1 MTDVSQLITDHLD
14 IWTSAIEKKSG
25 ARRGNGGG
33 ISLYGIKKLRDLVLE
48 LAVQGKLVPQDPA
61 EGNSTDLL
69 EAIEQSRLD
78 LVKQKKVKN
87 QKGITPVAEE
97 EFRFLLP
104 NGWAWTRLS
113 SLAEISPRNDVED
126 SAVVSFVP
134 MPDIHTSHT
143 GEHGH
148 AERRWGEIKKSYTHF
163 ADGDIALAKITP
175 CFENSKAAVFSNLHQ
190 GVGAGTTELHVA
202 RPYSNE
208 IVPRFILLH
217 LKAPSFLENGK
228 AVMTGSAG
236 QKRVPRWYFADTPI
250 ALPPTAEQH
259 RIVAKVDELMALCDM
274 LEAQAEGS
282 LKAHQTL
289 VETCLAALTNSQT
302 PEDLAQNWARLEAN
316 FDALFTTEESVE
328 KLRQTI
334 YLLAVKGKLVAQVP
348 DEVSAQHLLQEVAD
362 RRLEL
367 LEAGYPN
374 EKEAKTQIKKSE
386 KQTVPEELPEIP
398 PGWEWATL
406 MQASLMVIDCKNKT
420 APYSEDGVRLIRTTN
435 VRNGRLNDTDQK
447 YVDEKTFE
455 AWSLRAKP
463 EPGDL
468 LITREAPMGEACL
481 IPEGERLC
489 LGQRMML
496 ARLVPDTINKD
507 YLLITFLAP
516 DLMDRV
522 QDKPL
527 GMTVE
532 HLRVGGVETLL
543 VPVPPKAEQ
552 ARIVDRVH
560 RLVALCDEVKTR
572 VQIAQGLQKA
582 LSDTLVERAA

>member
-25 ARRGNGGG
+25 AGRGNGGG

-48 LAVQGKLVPQDPA
+48 LAVQGKLVPQDPE

-69 EAIEQSRLD
+69 EAIEQARLD

-87 QKGITPVAEE
+87 QKGASPVAEE

-126 SAVVSFVP
+126 STLASFVP

-143 GEHGH
+143 GEHHH

-175 CFENSKAAVFSNLHQ
+175 CFENSKAAVFSNLHN

-202 RPYSNE
+202 RPYYQE

-259 RIVAKVDELMALCDM
+259 RIVAKVDELMGLCDT
-274 LEAQAEGS
+274 LEAQAADS

-302 PEDLAQNWARLEAN
+302 PEDLTQNWARLEAN
-316 FDALFTTEESVE
+316 FDSLFTTEESIR
-328 KLRQTI
+328 KLKLTV
-334 YLLAVKGKLVAQVP
+334 LKLATTGQLVAQSSEDQPASNFISATRTAKEEFENSSRRRSRKGIDKRASLGDLTNLPAGWGADFFGNLVFSRDSERVP
-348 DEVSAQHLLQEVAD
+348 LSVSERQKRQGCYDYYGASGVIDSIDDYLFDEPLLLIGEDGANLINRSTPIAFIARGKFWVNNHAHV
-362 RRLEL
+362 L
-367 LEAGYPN
+367 G
-374 EKEAKTQIKKSE
+374 AKT
-386 KQTVPEELPEIP
+386 EIFLQYLEIYINSISLEP
-398 PGWEWATL
+398 YVTGTAQPK
-406 MQASLMVIDCKNKT
+406 MNQAKMNT
-420 APYSEDGVRLIRTTN
+420 
-435 VRNGRLNDTDQK
+435 
-447 YVDEKTFE
+447 
-455 AWSLRAKP
+455 
-463 EPGDL
+463 
-468 LITREAPMGEACL
+468 
-481 IPEGERLC
+481 IP
-489 LGQRMML
+489 
-496 ARLVPDTINKD
+496 VW
-507 YLLITFLAP
+507 
-516 DLMDRV
+516 
-522 QDKPL
+522 
-527 GMTVE
+527 
-532 HLRVGGVETLL
+532 
-543 VPVPPKAEQ
+543 VPPEAEQ
-552 ARIVDRVH
+552 GRIVIRVH
-560 RLVALCDEVKTR
+560 QLLAICDQLLAKLPVAHRTQRQLANSLADQVH
-572 VQIAQGLQKA
+572 
-582 LSDTLVERAA
+582 

>member
-1 MTDVSQLITDHLD
+1 MTDVSQLITEHLD
-14 IWTSAIEKKSG
+14 VWTSSVEKKSG
-25 ARRGNGGG
+25 AGRGSGKLVSLHG
-33 ISLYGIKKLRDLVLE
+33 IQRLRELILG
-48 LAVQGKLVPQDPA
+48 LAVRGKLVPQEPQ
-61 EGNSTDLL
+61 EGNATDLL
-69 EAIEQSRLD
+69 SALAEEKRAALAEGLIKPVRGKLDGPADVGFELPENWAAVRLDEAAWSQAGFAFKSRSFNEIGAGFPLIRIRDVGKEFSGTFFEGPYREEFLVQNGDYLISMDGEFRVAPWRGPLALLNQRVSRLVFFSD
-78 LVKQKKVKN
+78 LVV
-87 QKGITPVAEE
+87 P
-97 EFRFLLP
+97 EFI
-104 NGWAWTRLS
+104 A
-113 SLAEISPRNDVED
+113 
-126 SAVVSFVP
+126 
-134 MPDIHTSHT
+134 
-143 GEHGH
+143 
-148 AERRWGEIKKSYTHF
+148 
-163 ADGDIALAKITP
+163 IALQ
-175 CFENSKAAVFSNLHQ
+175 FELSALQGIKAYTTVDHLS
-190 GVGAGTTELHVA
+190 GAQIA
-202 RPYSNE
+202 S
-208 IVPRFILLH
+208 
-217 LKAPSFLENGK
+217 
-228 AVMTGSAG
+228 SAI
-236 QKRVPRWYFADTPI
+236 PF
-250 ALPPTAEQH
+250 PPTAEQH
-259 RIVAKVDELMALCDM
+259 RIVAKVDELMGLCDT

-289 VETCLAALTNSQT
+289 VETCLAALANGQT
-302 PEDLAQNWARLEAN
+302 PEDLAQNWARIEAN
-316 FDALFTTEESVE
+316 FDALFTTEESIE

-334 YLLAVKGKLVAQVP
+334 YLLAIKGKLVAQDP

-386 KQTVPEELPEIP
+386 KQTVPEGLQELP

-543 VPVPPKAEQ
+543 VPIPPKAEQ

-572 VQIAQGLQKA
+572 VQIAQGLQKT

>member
-1 MTDVSQLITDHLD
+1 MTNVNQLITEHLD
-14 IWTSAIEKKSG
+14 IWTSAIERRPG
-25 ARRGNGGG
+25 AGRRNGKALA
-33 ISLYGIKKLRDLVLE
+33 LYGIKKLRELILE
-48 LAVQGKLVPQDPA
+48 LAVRGKLAPQDVDEGTA
-61 EGNSTDLL
+61 ESLL
-69 EAIEQSRLD
+69 KALNMKKLALIASKQIKKPRNFGEKISKERHPVPENWAWVRLD
-78 LVKQKKVKN
+78 TV
-87 QKGITPVAEE
+87 G
-97 EFRFLLP
+97 
-104 NGWAWTRLS
+104 
-113 SLAEISPRNDVED
+113 
-126 SAVVSFVP
+126 AVVGGGTPRADDPSNFDEPGQGFPWLTPADLSRYSDVYVERGERDLSENGLASSSATRMPQNTILFTSRAPIGYVAISAGPISTNQGFKSVVP
-134 MPDIHTSHT
+134 YEPNM
-143 GEHGH
+143 
-148 AERRWGEIKKSYTHF
+148 ARY
-163 ADGDIALAKITP
+163 IALVLR
-175 CFENSKAAVFSNLHQ
+175 CFAREIDAA
-190 GVGAGTTELHVA
+190 APGTTFKEVSGKIVA
-202 RPYSNE
+202 GLPF
-208 IVPRFILLH
+208 P
-217 LKAPSFLENGK
+217 
-228 AVMTGSAG
+228 
-236 QKRVPRWYFADTPI
+236 
-250 ALPPTAEQH
+250 LPPLAEQH
-259 RIVAKVDELMALCDM
+259 RIIAKVDELMGLCDT
-274 LEAQAEGS
+274 LEAQAEDS

-289 VETCLAALTNSQT
+289 VETCLAALTSSQT
-302 PEDLAQNWARLEAN
+302 PEDFAQNWARLAAN

-328 KLRQTI
+328 KLRETI
-334 YLLAVKGKLVAQVP
+334 YLLAVQGKLVAQDP
-348 DEVSAQHLLQEVAD
+348 DEVSAQHLLQEVAG
-362 RRLEL
+362 RRQEL

-374 EKEAKTQIKKSE
+374 EKEAKTQIKKSK
-386 KQTVPEELPEIP
+386 KQTIPGDLPELP

-420 APYSEDGVRLIRTTN
+420 APYSDDGVRLIRTTN
-435 VRNGRLNDTDQK
+435 VRNGLLNDTDQK
-447 YVDEKTFE
+447 YVDEVTYE

-496 ARLVPDTINKD
+496 ARFVPDTINKD

-516 DLMDRV
+516 DLMDRI

-572 VQIAQGLQKA
+572 VQIAQGYQKA